1 MTTRLGRPRRKAAVD
16 VYSAIADPSR
26 RRIVELLADR
36 RRSVNDVAQAFVMS
50 RPAVSKHLRVLK
62 DAGVVTDVVVGRER
76 LYCLQPEPLNEVTEW
91 ITTYQRF
98 WRERLARLGRT
109 TRRLADE
116 RDR

>member
-1 MTTRLGRPRRKAAVD
+1 MATHLGRPRRAAPVD
-16 VYSAIADPSR
+16 VYTAIADPSR
-26 RRIVELLADR
+26 RRIVELLAKR
-36 RRSVNDVAQAFVMS
+36 QRSVNDVAQAFDMS

-62 DAGVVTDVVVGRER
+62 DAGVVADVVVGRER
-76 LYCLQPEPLNEVTEW
+76 LYSLQPERLDEITEW